1 MSGSYGAAMWPTRV
15 DEFAGAV
22 MIGDASGSDEQ
33 VPFEIDAAS
42 LKPFRRRPH
51 AAPPTIWARFAFE
64 SAGFTP
70 ITAGLPVSGAE
81 FQVRYAHLPLD
92 DYRARMKPEIYAT
105 MVRFLGLI
113 PGDGTFDAVQATEML
128 TE

>member
-1 MSGSYGAAMWPTRV
+1 MWPTGV
-15 DEFAGAV
+15 DDFASPV
-22 MIGDASGSDEQ
+22 MIGGASESAEQ

-42 LKPFRRRPH
+42 WKPFRRRSQGTLPSN
-51 AAPPTIWARFAFE
+51 WARFALGG
-64 SAGFTP
+64 AAFTP

-92 DYRARMKPEIYAT
+92 DYRARMEPEIYRT

-113 PGDGTFDAVQATEML
+113 PGEAHFDAVQATEMP